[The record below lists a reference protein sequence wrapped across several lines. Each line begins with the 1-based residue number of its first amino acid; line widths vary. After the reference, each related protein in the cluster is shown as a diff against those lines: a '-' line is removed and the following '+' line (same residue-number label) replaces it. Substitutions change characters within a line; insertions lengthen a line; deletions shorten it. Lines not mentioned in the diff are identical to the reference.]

1 MASSNGGGHGWG
13 LEFYDCVINNDLARL
28 ETLVDQHNIDLNAKF
43 TEVRKKNH
51 VDLSPIH
58 LVAYKGYTGMLQYL
72 FDMKCDIHQT
82 TATLRRTAFHFAVLR
97 HKMACF
103 HKLLSFGANPDPRD
117 TFGNTPC
124 HYAAEDG
131 AVNLLDVLLRQSIEP
146 NAQDITGKTPLM
158 KATRNGKIDAV
169 RRLVDAK
176 CDLNVRDRNSDT
188 AFHFAARHGSAR
200 LLHVLIAAGQNDAS
214 STAAA
219 AAASQEDQKGGPPPQ
234 PQPQPPPRSDA
245 NVQNQWGHTPL
256 MEAVCYSNKDAAACL
271 LQAGCDVNLRENR
284 GGDTALHVSV
294 RKNYSVITEQLLS
307 TGKVKHVYNYQGELA
322 ILDAVVNQKLDTV
335 RLFLQYNYDLDVP
348 CKLDYDGS
356 GGKLAVRIALD
367 RENFDLL
374 RLLAAVGY
382 VISSPAGGGAV
393 ADGSSET
400 TAQRLL
406 AEVCQVRSLKSMCR
420 RTIRKRLGFG
430 ILYKV
435 TRLPLPPWLQDY
447 VLLTDILSA
456 AVNN

>member
-1 MASSNGGGHGWG
+1 MATGNGGQGWG

-28 ETLVDQHNIDLNAKF
+28 ETLVDQHKIDLNAKF

-72 FDMKCDIHQT
+72 FDMKCDIHKT

-103 HKLLSFGANPDPRD
+103 HKLLSFGANADPRD

-131 AVNLLDVLLRQSIEP
+131 AVNLLDVLLLQSVDP

-158 KATRNGKIDAV
+158 KATRNGKIEAV
-169 RRLVDAK
+169 KRLLTAG
-176 CDLNVRDRNSDT
+176 CLLNVRDRNSDT
-188 AFHFAARHGSAR
+188 ALHFAARHGSAR
-200 LLHVLIAAGQNDAS
+200 LLSVLIAAG
-214 STAAA
+214 
-219 AAASQEDQKGGPPPQ
+219 
-234 PQPQPPPRSDA
+234 SDV

-271 LQAGCDVNLRENR
+271 LQAGCDVNLRENK

-374 RLLAAVGY
+374 RLLAKVGY
-382 VISSPAGGGAV
+382 IISFVSSGGGTT
-393 ADGSSET
+393 DCSSET
-400 TAQRLL
+400 ATSAQRLL
-406 AEVCQVRSLKSMCR
+406 AEVCRVRSLKAMCR
-420 RTIRKRLGFG
+420 RKIRKHLGFG
-430 ILYKV
+430 IQYKV
-435 TRLPLPPWLQDY
+435 SLLLLPPWLQDY
-447 VLLTDILSA
+447 VLLKDIVDGS
-456 AVNN
+456 

>member
-1 MASSNGGGHGWG
+1 MASSNAGGHGWG

-200 LLHVLIAAGQNDAS
+200 LLLVLIAAGQNDAS
-214 STAAA
+214 SSSSA
-219 AAASQEDQKGGPPPQ
+219 AAASQEDQKGGPPP
-234 PQPQPPPRSDA
+234 PPPRSDA

-374 RLLAAVGY
+374 RLLAAVGH
-382 VISSPAGGGAV
+382 VISSPGGGAV

-420 RTIRKRLGFG
+420 RMIRKRLGFG

-435 TRLPLPPWLQDY
+435 ARLPLPPWLQDY

>member
-1 MASSNGGGHGWG
+1 M
-13 LEFYDCVINNDLARL
+13 
-28 ETLVDQHNIDLNAKF
+28 
-43 TEVRKKNH
+43 
-51 VDLSPIH
+51 
-58 LVAYKGYTGMLQYL
+58 
-72 FDMKCDIHQT
+72 
-82 TATLRRTAFHFAVLR
+82 
-97 HKMACF
+97 
-103 HKLLSFGANPDPRD
+103 
-117 TFGNTPC
+117 
-124 HYAAEDG
+124 
-131 AVNLLDVLLRQSIEP
+131 
-146 NAQDITGKTPLM
+146 
-158 KATRNGKIDAV
+158 
-169 RRLVDAK
+169 
-176 CDLNVRDRNSDT
+176 
-188 AFHFAARHGSAR
+188 
-200 LLHVLIAAGQNDAS
+200 
-214 STAAA
+214 
-219 AAASQEDQKGGPPPQ
+219 
-234 PQPQPPPRSDA
+234 
-245 NVQNQWGHTPL
+245 QNQWGHTPL

-374 RLLAAVGY
+374 RLLAAVGH
-382 VISSPAGGGAV
+382 VISSPGGGAV

-420 RTIRKRLGFG
+420 RMIRKRLGFG